1 MKVLIMSKDGLEAV
15 NLNRRKAIHERCL
28 ICTCWIPKEVTGCTF
43 KQCSLHHYSL
53 GKGNQ
58 DAAKRQKAIR
68 AYCRWCSNDQVGEV
82 TKCPSNTCPLWIYRK
97 CGLNKAINSPSFEK
111 FDRIGGNFRTNLI
124 KVNID
129 TTQYRLR
136 KSA

>member
-1 MKVLIMSKDGLEAV
+1 MKVSIMSKDGLKAV
-15 NLNRRKAIHERCL
+15 NLSRRQAIHERCL
-28 ICTCWIPKEVTGCTF
+28 NCSCWIPKEVANCNF
-43 KQCSLHHYSL
+43 KQCALHPYRL
-53 GKGNQ
+53 EKGNQ
-58 DAAKRQKAIR
+58 DPPKRQKAIR
-68 AYCRWCSNDQVGEV
+68 AYCLWCMNGQVGEV
-82 TKCPSNTCPLWIYRK
+82 TKCPSVNCSLFAYK
-97 CGLNKAINSPSFEK
+97 KGGLERAITSPSFEK

>member
-1 MKVLIMSKDGLEAV
+1 MKVSIMSKDGLKAV
-15 NLNRRKAIHERCL
+15 NLSRRQAIHERCL
-28 ICTCWIPKEVTGCTF
+28 NCTCWSPKEVTYCTF
-43 KQCSLHHYSL
+43 KQCSLHPYRL

-58 DAAKRQKAIR
+58 EPAKRQKAIR
-68 AYCRWCSNDQVGEV
+68 AYCLWCMNGQVGEV
-82 TKCPSNTCPLWIYRK
+82 SKCPSVNCSLFAYK
-97 CGLNKAINSPSFEK
+97 KGGLERAKTSPSFEK
-111 FDRIGGNFRTNLI
+111 FDSIGGNFKTNLI